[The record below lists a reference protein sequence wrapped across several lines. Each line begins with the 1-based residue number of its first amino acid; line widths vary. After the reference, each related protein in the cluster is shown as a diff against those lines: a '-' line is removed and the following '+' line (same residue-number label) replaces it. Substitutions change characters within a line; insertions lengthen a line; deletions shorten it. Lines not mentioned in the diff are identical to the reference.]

1 MKITTTIN
9 GNEVTTEGTIKEV
22 CDFLRKI
29 KEDDQDELVNKK
41 EDNVEQEKNPLN
53 LEDDKIYYIK
63 PLRDDVDEVSGAVRL
78 SIDEISYLFIEQET
92 NNMVLV
98 YFDDVDKINEI
109 EFYEDDEFDN
119 EDMIVGKKYYVEKI
133 VDDVIS
139 DDVLCGEI
147 ELRRI
152 SDEYYIFYSTD
163 KDDFT
168 SVYKRFDTIKDV
180 KFLTEEEYKNDGN
193 KTELKIE
200 DLKDGT
206 YFVEGKIE
214 DRFEDFVHNE
224 YIEITNKID
233 EHIVRIDAKEG
244 TLPVVLTT
252 SEFEE
257 QLKNAKLI
265 PTSEETDVKKERKL
279 EQGDLVQVIESFG
292 GVEEGNYG
300 IVTGYDE
307 ENTINIYLAG
317 YDKFGVFSRDWIHT
331 VDGLKLIK
339 K

>member
-1 MKITTTIN
+1 MAKLILDD
-9 GNEVTTEGTIKEV
+9 GVELEGTIEEI

-29 KEDDQDELVNKK
+29 KEDEQDELVNEK
-41 EDNVEQEKNPLN
+41 EYNVEQEKNPLN

-63 PLRDDVDEVSGAVRL
+63 PLRNKDDKVSGAVRL
-78 SIDEISYLFIEQET
+78 SIDEISYLFIEQDT

-109 EFYEDDEFDN
+109 EFYEDDEYDN
-119 EDMIVGKKYYVEKI
+119 EGMVIGKKYYVNEI
-133 VDDVIS
+133 VDDMFP
-139 DDVLCGEI
+139 DDVLYGEI

-163 KDDFT
+163 KDDAT

-180 KFLTEEEYKNDGN
+180 EFLTEEEYKNGDN
-193 KTELKIE
+193 KTESKVE
-200 DLKDGT
+200 DLKNGT
-206 YFVEGKIE
+206 YFIEGKIE
-214 DRFEDFVHNE
+214 DQFGDFVEDEH
-224 YIEITNKID
+224 IELTNKID
-233 EHIVRIDAKEG
+233 ENIVRIDAKEG
-244 TLPVVLTT
+244 GLPVVLTT

-257 QLKNAKLI
+257 QLKNVKLI

-317 YDKFGVFSRDWIHT
+317 YDKFGVFSRGWIHT

>member
-9 GNEVTTEGTIKEV
+9 EHEIIIEGSVEEVSELLNETEGEN
-22 CDFLRKI
+22 
-29 KEDDQDELVNKK
+29 QDELVNKK

-63 PLRDDVDEVSGAVRL
+63 PLRNKDDKVSGAVRL
-78 SIDEISYLFIEQET
+78 SIDEISYLFIEQDT

-109 EFYEDDEFDN
+109 EFYEDDELDN
-119 EDMIVGKKYYVEKI
+119 KDMIVGKKYYVEKI
-133 VDDVIS
+133 VDDVDS
-139 DDVLCGEI
+139 DDVLYGEI

-163 KDDFT
+163 KDDAT

-180 KFLTEEEYKNDGN
+180 EFLTEEEYKNGDN
-193 KTELKIE
+193 KTESKVE

-206 YFVEGKIE
+206 YFIEGKIE
-214 DRFEDFVHNE
+214 DQFGDFVEDEH
-224 YIEITNKID
+224 IELTNKID
-233 EHIVRIDAKEG
+233 EYIVRIDSKENI
-244 TLPVVLTT
+244 LPVVLKV

-257 QLKNAKLI
+257 QLKNVKLI
-265 PTSEETDVKKERKL
+265 PTLEETDMKKERKL
-279 EQGDLVQVIESFG
+279 EQGNLVEVIESFG

-307 ENTINIYLAG
+307 ENARNIYLAG
-317 YDKFGVFSRDWIHT
+317 YNKFGTFSKGWIHA

>member
-9 GNEVTTEGTIKEV
+9 GNEVTTEGTIEEV

-63 PLRDDVDEVSGAVRL
+63 PLRDDSDEVSGAVRL
-78 SIDEISYLFIEQET
+78 SIDEISYLFIEEKT
-92 NNMVLV
+92 RNMVLV

-109 EFYEDDEFDN
+109 EFYEDDELYN

-133 VDDVIS
+133 VDDVNS
-139 DDVLCGEI
+139 DDVLYGEI

-152 SDEYYIFYSTD
+152 SDEYYIFYSAD
-163 KDDFT
+163 EDDDI

-180 KFLTEEEYKNDGN
+180 EFLTEEEYKNGN
-193 KTELKIE
+193 NKSELKIE
-200 DLKDGT
+200 DLKNGT
-206 YFVEGKIE
+206 YFIEGKIE
-214 DRFEDFVHNE
+214 DRFGDFVHNE
-224 YIEITNKID
+224 YVELTNKID
-233 EHIVRIDAKEG
+233 EHIVRIDAKED

-257 QLKNAKLI
+257 QLKNAKLT
-265 PTSEETDVKKERKL
+265 PTSEETYVKRERKF
-279 EQGDLVQVIESFG
+279 EQGDLVEVLESFG
-292 GVEEGNYG
+292 GIEEGGYG
-300 IVTGYDE
+300 IVTGHGKEDVEYV
-307 ENTINIYLAG
+307 YLAG
-317 YDKFGVFSRDWIHT
+317 YDKFGVFSKGWVHAA
-331 VDGLKLIK
+331 DGLKLIK
-339 K
+339 E

>member
-9 GNEVTTEGTIKEV
+9 GNEVTTEGTIEEV

-29 KEDDQDELVNKK
+29 KEDDQDEPVNKE
-41 EDNVEQEKNPLN
+41 EDNVGQEKNPLN
-53 LEDDKIYYIK
+53 LVDDKIYYIK
-63 PLRDDVDEVSGAVRL
+63 PLRNKDDKVSGAVRL

-180 KFLTEEEYKNDGN
+180 EFLTEEEYKNDSN
-193 KTELKIE
+193 KSESKIE

-206 YFVEGKIE
+206 YFIEGKIE

-244 TLPVVLTT
+244 ILPVVLTT

-257 QLKNAKLI
+257 QLKNVKLI
-265 PTSEETDVKKERKL
+265 PTSEKTDVKKERKL
-279 EQGDLVQVIESFG
+279 EQGDLVEVIESFG

-300 IVTGYDE
+300 IVTGYDK

-317 YDKFGVFSRDWIHT
+317 YDKFGVFSKGWVHT

>member
-9 GNEVTTEGTIKEV
+9 GNEVTTEGTIEEV
-22 CDFLRKI
+22 CGFLQKM
-29 KEDDQDELVNKK
+29 EGENQDELVNKK

-53 LEDDKIYYIK
+53 LVDDKIYYIK
-63 PLRDDVDEVSGAVRL
+63 PLRNKDDKVSGAVRL
-78 SIDEISYLFIEQET
+78 SIDEISYLFIEQDT

-139 DDVLCGEI
+139 DDVLYGEI

-180 KFLTEEEYKNDGN
+180 EFLTEEEYKNDSN
-193 KTELKIE
+193 KSELKIE
-200 DLKDGT
+200 DLKNGT
-206 YFVEGKIE
+206 YFIEGKIE

-244 TLPVVLTT
+244 ILPVVLTT

-257 QLKNAKLI
+257 QLKNVKLI
-265 PTSEETDVKKERKL
+265 PTSEKTDVKKERKL
-279 EQGDLVQVIESFG
+279 EQGDLVEVIESFG

-300 IVTGYDE
+300 IVTGYDK

-317 YDKFGVFSRDWIHT
+317 YDKFGVFSKGWVHT